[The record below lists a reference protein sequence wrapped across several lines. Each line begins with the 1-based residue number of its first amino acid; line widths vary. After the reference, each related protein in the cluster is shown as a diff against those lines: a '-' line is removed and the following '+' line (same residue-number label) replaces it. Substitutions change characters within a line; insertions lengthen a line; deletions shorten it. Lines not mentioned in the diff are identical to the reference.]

1 MQNIIKRSVS
11 KQQQRIAWCLN
22 IHIKQTKTIIMLIV
36 LIKHLMTLQTD
47 KCSNTSVSC
56 ILMFEPN

>member
-47 KCSNTSVSC
+47 KC
-56 ILMFEPN
+56 ILHFNV